1 MIVSTNMIRLKFF
14 EIAIFFSC
22 SALHVIFSNNAP
34 HVFSAS
40 ALAPSPPTEALH
52 SISMYESMMPT
63 TKWESKPLSKGW
75 IKFLPYARY
84 ACNPAAEWSDRYIS
98 TFKLQLNKVRPSL
111 IHSLNLLILIRGKII
126 YIPTTWQQ

>member
-22 SALHVIFSNNAP
+22 SALQVIFSNNTP

-40 ALAPSPPTEALH
+40 ALAPHRSTPFH
-52 SISMYESMMPT
+52 QYESMMPT
-63 TKWESKPLSKGW
+63 AWESKPSSKSW
-75 IKFLPYARY
+75 IKFVPY
-84 ACNPAAEWSDRYIS
+84 ACNPAAEWSDKYIS
-98 TFKLQLNKVRPSL
+98 TSKLQLNKVRPSL